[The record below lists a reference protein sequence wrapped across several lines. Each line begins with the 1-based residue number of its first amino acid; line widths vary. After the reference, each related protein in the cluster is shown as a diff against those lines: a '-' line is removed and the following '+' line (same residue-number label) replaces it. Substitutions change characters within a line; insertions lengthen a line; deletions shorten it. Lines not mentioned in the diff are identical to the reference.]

1 MICLSLYAH
10 ANRSADRRNI
20 ARLHYG
26 VGVEFVRHFPY
37 SANTSINDTFTAT
50 RAGGTAGSYVEL
62 AFKARGIGRY
72 TITDIIL
79 ADNPNYE
86 LDDAETSFTWSI
98 GPKTIALCGRATDRS
113 CITPTSKALRS
124 RLRVLKTAIRFIS
137 I

>member
-1 MICLSLYAH
+1 MW
-10 ANRSADRRNI
+10 
-20 ARLHYG
+20 
-26 VGVEFVRHFPY
+26 
-37 SANTSINDTFTAT
+37 T
-50 RAGGTAGSYVEL
+50 

-98 GPKTIALCGRATDRS
+98 GPKTIALLWSGNGQVVYNADEQGVTLS
-113 CITPTSKALRS
+113 VTGIE
-124 RLRVLKTAIRFIS
+124 TAIRFIS